1 MRIKILTSLVTLFCL
16 NAWSQT
22 NKIYN
27 FPTEIRSLSERWELD
42 STIVKSTFIITPY
55 KPFYIMPFNISTNR
69 NNAPFSGNG
78 KEEYVAEK
86 TPLNDIEAKFQISF
100 KTKIFQNLLFG
111 KGDLWIAY
119 TQLSNWQIYNE
130 PQSRPFRELNYEP
143 ELIFNYPL
151 NLDVFGVKLKM
162 AGVSFNHQSNGKSL
176 PYSRSWNRI
185 IFHAGMEVGDFTIIA
200 RPWLRMRATKD
211 DNPDIA
217 KYIGRG
223 DLTVVYVKN
232 ENIFTFIGS
241 HNLNF
246 TKNSRGFANFTWSYP
261 ISGNLRGYAQLTT
274 GYGESMIDYNHRQ
287 TTFGIGISLLEWL

>member
-1 MRIKILTSLVTLFCL
+1 MKNNFLFPLMLLLVLK
-16 NAWSQT
+16 ASAQT

-42 STIVKSTFIITPY
+42 STIVKNTFVITPY
-55 KPFYIMPFNISTNR
+55 KPFFIMPFNISTNR

-86 TPLNDIEAKFQISF
+86 TPTNDIEAKFQISF

-130 PQSRPFRELNYEP
+130 PESRPFRELNYEP

-151 NLDVFGVKLKM
+151 NLDLFGVKLKM

-211 DNPDIA
+211 DNPDIG

-232 ENIFTFIGS
+232 DNIFTFIGS
-241 HNLNF
+241 HNLSFNQH
-246 TKNSRGFANFTWSYP
+246 SRGFANFTWSYP

-287 TTFGIGISLLEWL
+287 TTFGLGISLLEWL